1 MRCDQM
7 KDLLPLH
14 AVGLLEPEEAAIL
27 IEHLNTG
34 CPRCAA
40 ELAAVSEA
48 VHLLPFAGPAEEP
61 SPMAKA
67 RLLAAIRKDLKRGKE
82 PLAAAGWGRTL
93 AASVA
98 AGGVVAILSGVM
110 MGRRE
115 AALKADLG
123 GKIDSQREELTAL
136 REQVRRARES
146 IQLVSSPAVKVIDL
160 AGQAPRSDS
169 AARVFWDR
177 RRASWRLYADN
188 LPPAGPGKT
197 YQLWLV
203 TADAKISAGTFDP
216 AAGGEASGAVALPP
230 DAGPVVA
237 AAVTDEPEG
246 GSPQPT
252 GTILLL
258 GKI

>member
-1 MRCDQM
+1 M

-14 AVGLLEPEEAAIL
+14 AVGLLGTEEEAIL
-27 IEHLNTG
+27 IEHLNAG

-40 ELAAVSEA
+40 ELASVSEA
-48 VHLLPFAGPAEEP
+48 LHLLPFAGPLEEP

-67 RLLAAIRKDLKRGKE
+67 RLMAAVRKDLRRGKE

-93 AASVA
+93 AAPLA
-98 AGGVVAILSGVM
+98 AGVVVALLAGIV

-115 AALKADLG
+115 AVLTAELRG
-123 GKIDSQREELTAL
+123 RIDSQREELAAL
-136 REQVRRARES
+136 REQVRGARES

-160 AGQAPRSDS
+160 VGQAQRPDS

-188 LPPAGPGKT
+188 LPPAGAGKT

-203 TADAKISAGTFDP
+203 TASAKISAGTFDP
-216 AAGGEASGAVALPP
+216 AAGGEASGGIVLPP
-230 DAGPVVA
+230 GADPVVA
-237 AAVTDEPEG
+237 AAVTDEPAG